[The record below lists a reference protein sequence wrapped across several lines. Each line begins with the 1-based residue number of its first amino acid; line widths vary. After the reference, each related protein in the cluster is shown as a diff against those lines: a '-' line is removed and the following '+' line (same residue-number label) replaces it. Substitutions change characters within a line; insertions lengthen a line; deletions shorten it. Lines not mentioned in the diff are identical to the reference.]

1 MHNLYFKVLIN
12 GDPFNCYSSMSIQ
25 DILLYLQIDL
35 QKVIVEYNKRVINSL
50 YFDKILLKEGDK
62 LEIITIVGGG

>member
-1 MHNLYFKVLIN
+1 MHNSYFKVLIN

-50 YFDKILLKEGDK
+50 YFDQILLKEGDN